1 MQLRIGRYWRFQA
14 SRAVPD
20 DCNMESGTDSG
31 VATMCV
37 SLLMVF
43 MMQPYRLFRRMR
55 LLGVGIDTVEEIWR
69 KDSGK

>member
-1 MQLRIGRYWRFQA
+1 M
-14 SRAVPD
+14 PD
-20 DCNMESGTDSG
+20 DCNMEYGTDSG

-37 SLLMVF
+37 SLLLVF
-43 MMQPYRLFRRMR
+43 MMQPYRLFRHMR